1 MNQVIKQCKEII
13 LLNKPDIPEKIVI
26 QAVHYVLSLAASLK
40 RVTLKGLDEDRVPL
54 NYYGITF
61 ANSGRGKDLS
71 VSIAMK
77 FVEPIIDA
85 YNSRLSDLVI
95 SHQEQNVDMSIPSLE
110 NKEGTTSGFLQDRNV
125 LDVLKVGSTNIR
137 VEELVSVLKS
147 SDFEQVLNMLTESWQ
162 EGSNASRSF
171 KSYMSPKINFVPA
184 NCLLYSSPEGFRNEG
199 NKQFQ
204 GFVDN
209 LSNGMA
215 RRSYVV
221 FDESDVQMEAEPTV
235 ESLKV
240 YSENIK
246 IAKQR
251 SKDMSDYLSN
261 IILNCNKTIEF
272 TVEAELVVKKYEII
286 NKNIVSKSPLMKNA
300 VKAEMLS
307 RAYKIRRLAGLYA
320 LYDGSIEVSIENV
333 NDAIEWAESLSK
345 DLIIALNAE
354 TIAEKIFDYLD
365 KVEKYS
371 SQTDVMKYYKMT
383 VKDFKENIDEV
394 YTVAYD
400 NGSTMQSK
408 VFDKEAKV
416 IKYNLIKGELT
427 EADQMICST
436 SNSMSD
442 DFVQQKIGYKN
453 LPDLVMGKYGKNYSA
468 GLFLNNK
475 RNKDNYIKRQ
485 NLIIFDVDEGM
496 SIEDAKLFLS
506 QYRGFIATTRNHLKE
521 KNGKV
526 LERFR
531 IVLVSKYIFNLDH
544 EEYKHTITNF
554 ALLHNLTVDFPV
566 IEPSRL
572 YYSNPESEVTHLE
585 GNELIDL
592 RAYIPETKEVE
603 VTKKSIE
610 LGEQYDGGENIN
622 GFDKYFLMQTSQGN
636 RNNNI
641 YKYIAALID
650 KKGLDVESAI
660 SKGLSLNNML
670 ADPLSESELERTCF
684 ASARRKY

>member
-1 MNQVIKQCKEII
+1 MNQVIEQCKEII

-221 FDESDVQMEAEPTV
+221 FDESDVQIEAEPTV
-235 ESLKV
+235 ESLKI

-251 SKDMSDYLSN
+251 S
-261 IILNCNKTIEF
+261 
-272 TVEAELVVKKYEII
+272 
-286 NKNIVSKSPLMKNA
+286 
-300 VKAEMLS
+300 
-307 RAYKIRRLAGLYA
+307 
-320 LYDGSIEVSIENV
+320 
-333 NDAIEWAESLSK
+333 
-345 DLIIALNAE
+345 
-354 TIAEKIFDYLD
+354 
-365 KVEKYS
+365 
-371 SQTDVMKYYKMT
+371 
-383 VKDFKENIDEV
+383 
-394 YTVAYD
+394 
-400 NGSTMQSK
+400 
-408 VFDKEAKV
+408 
-416 IKYNLIKGELT
+416 
-427 EADQMICST
+427 
-436 SNSMSD
+436 
-442 DFVQQKIGYKN
+442 
-453 LPDLVMGKYGKNYSA
+453 
-468 GLFLNNK
+468 
-475 RNKDNYIKRQ
+475 
-485 NLIIFDVDEGM
+485 
-496 SIEDAKLFLS
+496 
-506 QYRGFIATTRNHLKE
+506 
-521 KNGKV
+521 
-526 LERFR
+526 
-531 IVLVSKYIFNLDH
+531 
-544 EEYKHTITNF
+544 
-554 ALLHNLTVDFPV
+554 
-566 IEPSRL
+566 
-572 YYSNPESEVTHLE
+572 
-585 GNELIDL
+585 
-592 RAYIPETKEVE
+592 
-603 VTKKSIE
+603 
-610 LGEQYDGGENIN
+610 
-622 GFDKYFLMQTSQGN
+622 
-636 RNNNI
+636 
-641 YKYIAALID
+641 
-650 KKGLDVESAI
+650 
-660 SKGLSLNNML
+660 
-670 ADPLSESELERTCF
+670 
-684 ASARRKY
+684 

>member
-1 MNQVIKQCKEII
+1 MNQVIEQCKEII

-221 FDESDVQMEAEPTV
+221 FDESDVQIEAEPTV

-286 NKNIVSKSPLMKNA
+286 NKNIVAKSPLMKNA

-585 GNELIDL
+585 GDELIDL

-636 RNNNI
+636 RNNNLV
-641 YKYIAALID
+641 KYGFALIT
-650 KKGLDVESAI
+650 KKNLDFESA
-660 SKGLSLNNML
+660 KAKVLSLNSML
-670 ADPLSESELERTCF
+670 PDPLSESELERTVF
-684 ASARRKY
+684 KSMSRK

>member
-1 MNQVIKQCKEII
+1 MNQVIEQCKEII

-221 FDESDVQMEAEPTV
+221 FDESDVQIEAEPTV

-286 NKNIVSKSPLMKNA
+286 NKNIVAKSPLMKNA

-320 LYDGSIEVSIENV
+320 LYDGSTEVSIENV

-585 GNELIDL
+585 GDELIDL

-603 VTKKSIE
+603 VTKKSIQ

-636 RNNNI
+636 RNNNLV
-641 YKYIAALID
+641 KYGFALIT
-650 KKGLDVESAI
+650 KKNLDFESA
-660 SKGLSLNNML
+660 KAKVLSLNSML
-670 ADPLSESELERTCF
+670 PDPLSESELERTVF
-684 ASARRKY
+684 KSMSRK

>member
-221 FDESDVQMEAEPTV
+221 FDESDVQIEAEPTV

-286 NKNIVSKSPLMKNA
+286 NKNIVAKSPLMKNA

-585 GNELIDL
+585 GDELIDL

-636 RNNNI
+636 RNNNLV
-641 YKYIAALID
+641 KYGFALIT
-650 KKGLDVESAI
+650 KKNLDFESA
-660 SKGLSLNNML
+660 KAKVLSLNSML
-670 ADPLSESELERTCF
+670 PDPLSESELERTVF
-684 ASARRKY
+684 KSMSRK

>member
-1 MNQVIKQCKEII
+1 MNQVIEQCKEII
-13 LLNKPDIPEKIVI
+13 LLNKPDIPEKIAI

-40 RVTLKGLDEDRVPL
+40 RVTLKGLDEDKVPL

-71 VSIAMK
+71 VSIAMRL
-77 FVEPIIDA
+77 VQNIIDA
-85 YNSRLSDLVI
+85 YNSRLSDLVMQ
-95 SHQEQNVDMSIPSLE
+95 HQEQNVDMSIPSLE

-125 LDVLKVGSTNIR
+125 LDILKVGSTNIR

-221 FDESDVQMEAEPTV
+221 FDESDVQAEAEPTV
-235 ESLKV
+235 ESLQL

-246 IAKQR
+246 LAKQK
-251 SKDMSDYLSN
+251 SQDMSEYLSN
-261 IILNCNKTIEF
+261 IVLNCPRSIDF
-272 TVEAELVVKKYEII
+272 TVDAELVVKKYEIA
-286 NKNIVSKSPLMKNA
+286 NKNIVAASPLMKNA

-320 LYDGSIEVSIENV
+320 LYDGSSEVSIENV

-371 SQTDVMKYYKMT
+371 SQTDVMKYYKMSA
-383 VKDFKENIDEV
+383 KDFKENIDEV

-408 VFDKEAKV
+408 IFDKEAKV

-427 EADQMICST
+427 ESDQMICST
-436 SNSMSD
+436 SDSMSD
-442 DFVQQKIGYKN
+442 DFIPQKVGYKN

-496 SIEDAKLFLS
+496 SIEDAQLFLS
-506 QYRGFIATTRNHLKE
+506 QYKGFIATTRNHMKE

-544 EEYKHTITNF
+544 EEYKNTITNF
-554 ALLHNLTVDFPV
+554 ALLHSLTVDFPV

-572 YYSNPESEVTHLE
+572 YYSNPNSEITHLE
-585 GNELIDL
+585 GEELIDL
-592 RAYIPETKEVE
+592 RAYIPETKEVAT
-603 VTKKSIE
+603 TKKSIE
-610 LGEQYDGGENIN
+610 LAEQYDGNENIN

-636 RNNNI
+636 RNNNLV
-641 YKYIAALID
+641 KYGFALIT
-650 KKGLDVESAI
+650 KKNLDFESA
-660 SKGLSLNNML
+660 KAKVLGLNSML
-670 ADPLSESELERTCF
+670 ADPLSESELERTVF
-684 ASARRKY
+684 KSMARK

>member
-1 MNQVIKQCKEII
+1 MNQVIEQCKEII

-286 NKNIVSKSPLMKNA
+286 NKNIVAKSPLMKNA

-585 GNELIDL
+585 GDELIDL

-636 RNNNI
+636 RNNNLV
-641 YKYIAALID
+641 KYGFALIT
-650 KKGLDVESAI
+650 KKNLDFESA
-660 SKGLSLNNML
+660 KAKVLSLNSML
-670 ADPLSESELERTCF
+670 PDPLSESELERTVF
-684 ASARRKY
+684 KSMSRK

>member
-1 MNQVIKQCKEII
+1 MNQVIEQCKEII

-221 FDESDVQMEAEPTV
+221 FDESDVQIEAEPTV
-235 ESLKV
+235 ESLKI

-286 NKNIVSKSPLMKNA
+286 NKNIVAKSPLMKNA

-585 GNELIDL
+585 GDELIDL

-636 RNNNI
+636 RNNNLV
-641 YKYIAALID
+641 KYGFALIT
-650 KKGLDVESAI
+650 KKNLDFESA
-660 SKGLSLNNML
+660 KAKVLSLNSML
-670 ADPLSESELERTCF
+670 PDPLSESELERTVF
-684 ASARRKY
+684 KSMSRK

>member
-221 FDESDVQMEAEPTV
+221 FDESDVQIEAEPTV
-235 ESLKV
+235 ESLKI

-261 IILNCNKTIEF
+261 IILNCNKAIEF

-286 NKNIVSKSPLMKNA
+286 NKNIVAKSPLMKNA

-320 LYDGSIEVSIENV
+320 LYDGSTEVSIENV

-585 GNELIDL
+585 GDELIDL

-636 RNNNI
+636 RNNNLV
-641 YKYIAALID
+641 KYGFALIT
-650 KKGLDVESAI
+650 KKNLDFESA
-660 SKGLSLNNML
+660 KAKVLSLNSML
-670 ADPLSESELERTCF
+670 PDPLSESELERTVF
-684 ASARRKY
+684 KSMSRK